1 MEFTSLVDTSLDLN
15 FRPLRVSDELPKQE
29 VESNFIGL
37 GRDPVLPNKDET
49 GNLMEELN
57 RVNAE
62 NKKLTEM
69 LTVMC
74 QNYNSLRN
82 QLTEYLSKQNSST
95 SGADQD
101 QNSDGSKKRKVENNN
116 NNNNEIVKSSVQ
128 VLNSE
133 SSSSDEDSSPKKPRE
148 EHIKTKTSRVYMRT
162 EPSDTSLIVKDGYQW
177 RKYGQKVTR
186 DNPSPRAY
194 FKCSFAPTCPVKKK
208 VQRSVEDQSILVATY
223 EGEHNHSKVDT
234 VTTTSPSSR
243 FNPKNN
249 VSGNYT
255 ASVMPSSTTNI
266 INTSGPKP
274 MLTLDL
280 AEPKTLQNDVKKVN
294 SNTSTSGHKR
304 TSPGNDHQ
312 QHQNRPE
319 FQHFLIEQM
328 ASSLT
333 KDPSFQAALAAAISG
348 KFLQNNNNTKD
359 K

>member
-37 GRDPVLPNKDET
+37 GRDLVPVKDEA

-69 LTVMC
+69 LRVMC

-95 SGADQD
+95 SQD
-101 QNSDGSKKRKVENNN
+101 QNSDGSKKRKVE
-116 NNNNEIVKSSVQ
+116 NNNEIVKSSVQ

-162 EPSDTSLIVKDGYQW
+162 EPSDTSLLVKDGYQW

-249 VSGNYT
+249 LSGNYT
-255 ASVMPSSTTNI
+255 ASEMPSSTTNI

-280 AEPKTLQNDVKKVN
+280 AEPKTLQNDVKKVH
-294 SNTSTSGHKR
+294 SNTSTSSASGPKR
-304 TSPGNDHQ
+304 KSPGNDHQ

-348 KFLQNNNNTKD
+348 KFLQNNTNNTKD

>member
-15 FRPLRVSDELPKQE
+15 FRPLRVHDEVPKQE

-37 GRDPVLPNKDET
+37 GRDLMPGAKDEAA
-49 GNLMEELN
+49 GGLLEELN
-57 RVNAE
+57 RVSAE

-82 QLTEYLSKQNSST
+82 QLTEFLSKQNSTASA
-95 SGADQD
+95 ADHD
-101 QNSDGSKKRKVENNN
+101 HSDGSKKRKVESNNN
-116 NNNNEIVKSSVQ
+116 NNNNEIVKSVQ
-128 VLNSE
+128 GLNSE

-148 EHIKTKTSRVYMRT
+148 EHIKTKTSRVYVRT
-162 EPSDTSLIVKDGYQW
+162 EASDTSLIVKDGYQW

-223 EGEHNHSKVDT
+223 EGEHNHTRMDATSPV
-234 VTTTSPSSR
+234 TTSPSSR
-243 FNPKNN
+243 LNPK
-249 VSGNYT
+249 ST
-255 ASVMPSSTTNI
+255 ASVMPCSTTL
-266 INTSGPKP
+266 INTSGPT
-274 MLTLDL
+274 LTLDL
-280 AEPKTLQNDVKKVN
+280 TQPKTSPNDQKKVN
-294 SNTSTSGHKR
+294 SNTSASSASGHKR
-304 TSPGNDHQ
+304 KSPGSHDHHHHQ
-312 QHQNRPE
+312 QQQQNRPE
-319 FQHFLIEQM
+319 FQQFLIEQM

-333 KDPSFQAALAAAISG
+333 KDPSFQAALATAISG
-348 KFLQNNNNTKD
+348 KFLQNNHSD

>member
-15 FRPLRVSDELPKQE
+15 FKPLRVVDEAPKQE

-37 GRDPVLPNKDET
+37 GRDVVPAKDEA
-49 GNLMEELN
+49 GDLMEELN
-57 RVNAE
+57 RLSAE

-69 LTVMC
+69 LTIMC

-82 QLTEYLSKQNSST
+82 QLTEYLSKQNSSG
-95 SGADQD
+95 SGSDHG
-101 QNSDGSKKRKVENNN
+101 QNSDGSKNRKVV

-133 SSSSDEDSSPKKPRE
+133 SSSSDEDASTKKPRE

-162 EPSDTSLIVKDGYQW
+162 EASDTSLIVKDGYQW

-223 EGEHNHSKVDT
+223 EGEHNHCKVDNSGPIA
-234 VTTTSPSSR
+234 TTSPSSR

-249 VSGNYT
+249 V
-255 ASVMPSSTTNI
+255 P
-266 INTSGPKP
+266 SGPGP
-274 MLTLDL
+274 TFTLDL
-280 AEPKTLQNDVKKVN
+280 SEPKTFPQNDPKRQVN
-294 SNTSTSGHKR
+294 SNTSTSNASGQKR
-304 TSPGNDHQ
+304 KSPASDQ
-312 QHQNRPE
+312 QQQNRPE
-319 FQHFLIEQM
+319 LQHFLIEQM

-348 KFLQNNNNTKD
+348 KFLQNNK
-359 K
+359 